1 MPYYPL
7 SQIKTNLYT
16 NGGEY
21 IIMSTKENYVGY
33 YWTTSQSKY
42 FTGKTPNETPT
53 SELIRLPDDRD
64 DTVGEATSPTPL
76 FQDTTLIKQGDLP
89 ENIPYINLTI
99 NREPQSTIR
108 LPSYLANSPKDQ
120 DYKNGKFTRYF
131 CKKINEFIYLE
142 IDKITYDLLIK
153 KDPQILHQLYIPFNI
168 PWVLTGDKTQV
179 YITNKKVTD
188 LISSEK
194 KLFMFDK
201 YLNEGYTKYY
211 KEDIY

>member
-21 IIMSTKENYVGY
+21 IVMSTKENYTGY
-33 YWTTSQSKY
+33 YWTTSQSRY

-53 SELIRLPDDRD
+53 SELIKLPDTRD
-64 DTVGEATSPTPL
+64 STESFPL
-76 FQDTTLIKQGDLP
+76 VQNTDLTKSDFP
-89 ENIPYINLTI
+89 GNVPYISLTA
-99 NREPQSTIR
+99 NKEPQSKVR
-108 LPSYLANSPKDQ
+108 LPSYSANSPKDQ

-153 KDPQILHQLYIPFNI
+153 NDPQMLYQLYIPFSI

-179 YITNKKVTD
+179 YTTNKKVTD

-201 YLNEGYTKYY
+201 YLNESYTKYY